1 MYYLLTEKSI
11 GFYFQ
16 KLYLIFF
23 LVITSGGQPTSTT
36 CLWASIISPWSK
48 ITPYDINNPIF
59 GTIWR
64 ILTFSISWRS
74 FTSEKSN
81 RGSILWFTDRTY
93 SRFDLRNITNYEY
106 SISWEYSKM
115 ISSQSRKNGSSI
127 YLQVSPCSHVLPLY
141 RPEQKHSKPFSSRLI
156 SHFPPFLH
164 GFGLQ

>member
-1 MYYLLTEKSI
+1 M
-11 GFYFQ
+11 
-16 KLYLIFF
+16 
-23 LVITSGGQPTSTT
+23 VIASGCQPTSTT

-48 ITPYDINNPIF
+48 ITPYNINNLIF

-106 SISWEYSKM
+106 RISLEYSKW
-115 ISSQSRKNGSSI
+115 SVPNAGKWFFHLLTSKSLFACFASVSTRAKAFKSI
-127 YLQVSPCSHVLPLY
+127 FVEVDIT
-141 RPEQKHSKPFSSRLI
+141 FSSVFTWIRFTVINLKINGNDKWFHLI
-156 SHFPPFLH
+156 NAFWI
-164 GFGLQ
+164 